1 MTFSM
6 TLGPRLQLVASLVP
20 LDARLGD
27 IGTDHAY
34 LPITLVE
41 AQKIAKA
48 VAVDVHEGPFKS
60 ALAAVK
66 MRQLERVIDVRLGDG
81 LKPLAVGEVNVLTL
95 AGMGGKTMLEIFAAR
110 PDVLQAVT
118 HLIVQPQGGE
128 RTLRLSLLDC
138 GWRLKTEQLVK
149 EDGRIYTVMAFSR
162 DEGQTMAELSL
173 QKEVWLQRLSPPKQE
188 DNKFLGYSMIVDKL
202 VWYFGPLILEQPT
215 DLLREYLD
223 DYSEMLRRRLEQMKQ
238 SNKSETLEKIRDVS
252 EELVLVEGIKK
263 WQYR

>member
-20 LDARLGD
+20 LNASLGD

-34 LPITLVE
+34 LPIALVE
-41 AQKIAKA
+41 AQRIAKA

-60 ALAAVK
+60 ALNAVK
-66 MRQLERVIDVRLGDG
+66 IRQLEPVIDVRLGDG
-81 LKPLAVGEVNVLTL
+81 LKPLAAGEVNVLTL

-110 PDVLQAVT
+110 PKVLQAVT
-118 HLIVQPQGGE
+118 DLIVQPQGGE
-128 RTLRLSLLDC
+128 RTLRLSLLNS

-149 EDGRIYTVMAFSR
+149 EDERIYTVMAFSR
-162 DEGQTMAELSL
+162 DEGQTMAELSC
-173 QKEVWLQRLSPPKQE
+173 QKDVWLQRLSPQKPE
-188 DNKFLGYSMIVDKL
+188 DNKFLGHSMIVDKL
-202 VWYFGPLILEQPT
+202 VWYFGPLILEEAA

-223 DYSEMLRRRLEQMKQ
+223 DYSEMLRRQLEQMKL

-252 EELVLVEGIKK
+252 EELVFVEGIKK
-263 WQYR
+263 WQYP

>member
-34 LPITLVE
+34 LPIVLVE
-41 AQKIAKA
+41 AQKITKA

-60 ALAAVK
+60 ALTTVK
-66 MRQLERVIDVRLGDG
+66 MRQLEQVIDVRLGDG

-128 RTLRLSLLDC
+128 GTLRLSLLDC

-173 QKEVWLQRLSPPKQE
+173 QKEVWLQRLSPPK

-202 VWYFGPLILEQPT
+202 VWYFGPLILKEPT
-215 DLLREYLD
+215 DLLREYLY
-223 DYSEMLRRRLEQMKQ
+223 DYSKMLRRRLEQMKQ
-238 SNKSETLEKIRDVS
+238 SNKSETLEKIKDVS
-252 EELVLVEGIKK
+252 EELVLVEGIIK